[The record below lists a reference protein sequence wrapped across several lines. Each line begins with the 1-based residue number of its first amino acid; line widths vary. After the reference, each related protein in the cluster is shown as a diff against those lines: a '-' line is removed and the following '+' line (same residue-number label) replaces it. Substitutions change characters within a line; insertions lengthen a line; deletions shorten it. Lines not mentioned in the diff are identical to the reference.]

1 MPGAQ
6 VSKHWIIGRWSALL
20 LLLFILPVNAG
31 EAITDRPQ
39 RLALLIAASWEGEGA
54 MHNDLIAMYNA
65 LRLRKFSA
73 KEILTLEGQLNRKS
87 FMSFLQKARRRMADW
102 RQGDLFFYFGGHGT
116 YTGTDASEARPGLWL
131 KRDPQQGVEYTVF
144 WDEIFAMLNVSA
156 NVKIILLPDS

>member
-1 MPGAQ
+1 MPGDQ
-6 VSKHWIIGRWSALL
+6 ISKHGIIGRWSALV

-31 EAITDRPQ
+31 EAIADRPQ

-65 LRLRKFSA
+65 LRLRKFLA
-73 KEILTLEGQLNRKS
+73 KEILTLEGQLNRRS

-102 RQGDLFFYFGGHGT
+102 RQGELFFHIGGHGT
-116 YTGTDASEARPGLWL
+116 YTGTNATEARPGLWL
-131 KRDPQQGVEYTVF
+131 KRDLQQSAEYTVF
-144 WDEIFAMLNVSA
+144 WDEIFALLNASA